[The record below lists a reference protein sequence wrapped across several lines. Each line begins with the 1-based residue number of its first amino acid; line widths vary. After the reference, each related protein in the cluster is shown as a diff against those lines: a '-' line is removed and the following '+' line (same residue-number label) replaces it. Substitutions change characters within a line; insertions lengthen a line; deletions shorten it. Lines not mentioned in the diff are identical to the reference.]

1 MITLNYSEPKRAP
14 MRTQTIVGVVVQ
26 SLLPKQSESF
36 LKYFVI
42 AESFRGQGFGAYLVN
57 LVK

>member
-1 MITLNYSEPKRAP
+1 